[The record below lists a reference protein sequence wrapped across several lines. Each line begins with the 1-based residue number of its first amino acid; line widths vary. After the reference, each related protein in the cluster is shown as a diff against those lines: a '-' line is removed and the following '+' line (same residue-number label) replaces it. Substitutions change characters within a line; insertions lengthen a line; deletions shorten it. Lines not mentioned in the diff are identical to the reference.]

1 MPLHGRDNVNKAID
15 VLVANKNKKVKGIFI
30 TGLSRI
36 AMGTPVMHGA
46 ARNNWFLGVGK
57 MPSNG
62 VIAKVKRKMS
72 RRSSGA
78 GNSLS
83 SINKIPAYVLD
94 KKLFYVN
101 RMPYINKLE
110 YGGYPNPAKDGTY
123 DKKSKEFKKR
133 TEGGFSDQAVGGWVR
148 KEMDV
153 MRLALR
159 RIK

>member
-1 MPLHGRDNVNKAID
+1 MPLHGRDNVIKAVD

-36 AMGTPVMHGA
+36 AKGTPVMHGA
-46 ARNNWFLGVGK
+46 ARNNWFLGIES
-57 MPSNG
+57 MPSG
-62 VIAKVKRKMS
+62 GIRAKSKGG
-72 RRSSGA
+72 SG
-78 GNSLS
+78 SLS

-123 DKKSKEFKKR
+123 DKKSKVFKKR

-148 KEMDV
+148 DEMLK

-159 RIK
+159 RMK